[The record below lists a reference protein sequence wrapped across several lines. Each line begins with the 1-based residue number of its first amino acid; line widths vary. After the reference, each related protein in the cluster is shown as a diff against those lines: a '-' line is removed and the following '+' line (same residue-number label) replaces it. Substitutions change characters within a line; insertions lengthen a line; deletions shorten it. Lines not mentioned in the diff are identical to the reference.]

1 MDQIVPSI
9 IFNMSIRTETSS
21 PKSPTTISTDEIV
34 VIMDDPSQLAEIV
47 LKDLFYRTHLN
58 NLSVCIQPVLT
69 YEKTFVFLFTIENKT
84 IPVQSFRRTFKM
96 DTGRF
101 PDIRLFN
108 NYEFN

>member
-69 YEKTFVFLFTIENKT
+69 YEKTFVFFIYN
-84 IPVQSFRRTFKM
+84 
-96 DTGRF
+96 
-101 PDIRLFN
+101 
-108 NYEFN
+108 